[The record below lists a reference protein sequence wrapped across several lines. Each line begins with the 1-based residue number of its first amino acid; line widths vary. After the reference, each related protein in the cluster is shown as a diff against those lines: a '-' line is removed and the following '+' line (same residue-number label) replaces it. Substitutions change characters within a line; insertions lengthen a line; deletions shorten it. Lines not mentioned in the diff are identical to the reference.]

1 MLPKCHFKTMP
12 VYGARL
18 AQADHTGFFEMEQ
31 AVYLRFYYF
40 GIAYGWGF
48 AIQPRKPA

>member
-1 MLPKCHFKTMP
+1 MP
-12 VYGARL
+12 AI
-18 AQADHTGFFEMEQ
+18 FEIEQ

>member
-1 MLPKCHFKTMP
+1 MP
-12 VYGARL
+12 A
-18 AQADHTGFFEMEQ
+18 FFEIEQ
-31 AVYLRFYYF
+31 AVHLRFYYL